1 MRTPLQSLLLLV
13 GCLALLAGS
22 LAAPLAGQRSTEQVL
37 PGQTFYERTA
47 DGEMG
52 GAWIGQ
58 VEASEGLPHLLTR
71 LIRRSAIAATAA
83 DAPYRFFPQAGTLW
97 RDLSV
102 TNFVDLGDGVS
113 VRDYECSGY
122 SYLGHDGHDSI
133 IDGFREQAIGVP
145 VFAALDGTVVSAH
158 DGEFDQ
164 EVTNLVGRPANQVTL
179 SHGNGLRT
187 LYWHLK
193 NGSVA
198 VRVGQSVMAGTQ
210 LGLTG
215 SSGNS
220 SYPHLHFESQLN
232 GVPFEPSTGACHP
245 GDSYW
250 LNQVSIRR
258 EPYLTSFTYGTTG
271 FSGTA
276 GMPHDQVTRRGS
288 YRTGTDTVYFR
299 LSVRN
304 LPEHSPYR
312 IVIVRPD
319 GTTALESSGTLDND
333 GFRRHTWYWFSRRV
347 LLTTTGTWTTTFSV
361 NGVNVASAPFSVV
374 ATEADVVNRP
384 PLAVASVLLDPP
396 TPSAA
401 DVPFCRVTPTALY
414 RRDPDY
420 DVVRYRYHWAVNGVV
435 VRDVTTAGLAD
446 AIPRGLVNDGD
457 RVTCTLTPTD
467 ASSSGPSAV
476 ADSTAPPAPAPAPSP
491 NPAPTPSPAP
501 VPSPSPSPAPT
512 PTPGPTPTPTPS
524 PTPAPSPSPS
534 PTPSPGPTPS
544 PSPSPAPSANAVSNI
559 RFSYR
564 CSVNDRSPVYHL
576 LCQGTADFTLSAAV
590 PSGVVVV
597 EMLGPAGL
605 LFVGSA
611 NVSTRAAGP
620 GPVHIADFKAQ
631 ATWLEGSPLQCVR
644 SYSADFKVWGGILD
658 RNPPL
663 LGAPRVNG
671 TFTCPW

>member
-1 MRTPLQSLLLLV
+1 MTPRRHSLLLVALV
-13 GCLALLAGS
+13 LGLL
-22 LAAPLAGQRSTEQVL
+22 APLAGQRSAERVV
-37 PGQTFYERTA
+37 PGETFYERTA

-52 GAWIGQ
+52 GASIEQ
-58 VEASEGLPHLLTR
+58 IEASEGLPHLLTP
-71 LIRRSAIAATAA
+71 LIRRSSIDGTAA

-122 SYLGHDGHDSI
+122 TYLGHGGHDSI

-145 VFAALDGTVVSAH
+145 VFAAMDGTVVSAH

-179 SHGNGLRT
+179 SHGSGLQT

-198 VRVGQSVMAGTQ
+198 VRVGQTVAAGTQ

-220 SYPHLHFESQLN
+220 SYPHLHFESRLN

-245 GDSYW
+245 GESYW
-250 LNQVSIRR
+250 LNQVPIRR
-258 EPYLTSFTYGTTG
+258 DPYLTSFTYGTAA

-288 YRTGTDTVYFR
+288 YRSGTDTVYLR

-304 LPEHSPYR
+304 LPARSAYL
-312 IVIVRPD
+312 IVIARPD
-319 GTTALESSGTLDND
+319 GTTALESSGSFPNNDN
-333 GFRRHTWYWFSRRV
+333 FYRHAWYWFSRRV
-347 LLTTTGTWTTTFSV
+347 LLTTPGTWTTTFFL

-374 ATEADVVNRP
+374 ATEAEIVNRP
-384 PLAVASVLLDPP
+384 PLPVASVVLDPP
-396 TPSAA
+396 VPSPS

-420 DVVRYRYHWAVNGVV
+420 DVVRYRYVWAINGVV
-435 VRDVTTAGLAD
+435 VRDATTAGLAD

-457 RVTCTLTPTD
+457 RVTCTLTPMD
-467 ASSSGPSAV
+467 ASASGPSAV
-476 ADSTAPPAPAPAPSP
+476 ADSAAPPAPAPTPSP
-491 NPAPTPSPAP
+491 TPAPTPS
-501 VPSPSPSPAPT
+501 
-512 PTPGPTPTPTPS
+512 PS

-534 PTPSPGPTPS
+534 PTPGPTPTPTPS
-544 PSPSPAPSANAVSNI
+544 PTPAPSANAVSNI

-576 LCQGTADFTLSAAV
+576 MCQGTADFTLSAAV

-597 EMLGPAGL
+597 DMLGPAGL
-605 LFVGSA
+605 RFVGSA

-644 SYSADFKVWGGILD
+644 AYSADFKVWGGILD
-658 RNPPL
+658 QNPPL